1 MNGLCCTTLVL
12 VPHEVL
18 GTIVERRAPALTVL
32 VSFPDCPRNETTVQL
47 HHSCSAFNN
56 VGTHDT
62 AMQGPDAE
70 GFEE

>member
-1 MNGLCCTTLVL
+1 MGFVVPHLYL

-18 GTIVERRAPALTVL
+18 GTSVERRALALTVL